1 MNYSIE
7 GFTNYIHSCKWK
19 NAKTFEHF
27 APHEYVL
34 SFPCKKLKAEN
45 KCPNNCDI
53 CKAERKAFED
63 AVIFIRENGERAKFQ
78 NRIYTMLCLGN
89 YQYWTMGDQLETT
102 WVLNKALINDPRCKV
117 KTYWLDRV

>member
-1 MNYSIE
+1 MTYSLE
-7 GFTNYIHSCKWK
+7 DFTNYINRHKWK

-27 APHEYVL
+27 APHEYIL
-34 SFPCKKLKAEN
+34 SFPCEKTKAEG
-45 KCPNNCDI
+45 KCTNNCDI

-63 AVIFIRENGERAKFQ
+63 AVVFIRQKGERAKFQ

-89 YQYWTMGDQLETT
+89 YQYWTMGDPLETT
-102 WVLNKALINDPRCKV
+102 WVLNKALIDDPRCKV